1 MYVNSKE
8 VLSVEILPV
17 PLDQEMEERRLLGG
31 KLNVAGRHSDP
42 LVDVRHVE
50 QTVHCCCQGQVALDL
65 GLADKYQF
73 VEVRHGGDIHFGHF
87 QRHHNHVL

>member
-50 QTVHCCCQGQVALDL
+50 QMVHCC
-65 GLADKYQF
+65 
-73 VEVRHGGDIHFGHF
+73 
-87 QRHHNHVL
+87 